1 MAAPSCSV
9 VVCTRNRAALLG
21 RCLASLSRLE
31 HPDHEVIVVDN
42 TPGQPEVEQLAK
54 DVGARYLVERRTG
67 LSRARNSGARA
78 AEGEVVAYIDDDAV
92 ADRDWLSHHSAVLE
106 DPHLGATTGRV
117 FPTSL
122 GSAASR
128 AYAASGG
135 EDLGEVAFRVDRT
148 APGWFERTNFGGV
161 GIGVNMAFRR
171 TLFDSGWGFRES
183 LGVGPVGA
191 ILGEEHYAFFT
202 LVQAGHAVAYVPE
215 AIVHHDYPV
224 TGTEL
229 RRHRA
234 RILRGSVAYMIMLLV
249 EEPEHRRDT
258 CRYLRGAARGT
269 RRSWRPVQAEER
281 FAGKGDLA
289 LAVATGVPLYA
300 RSLLVRHGTLSP
312 PPPPVRTAEVEE
324 PRPSSP
330 S

>member
-1 MAAPSCSV
+1 
-9 VVCTRNRAALLG
+9 VCTRSRAALLG
-21 RCLASLSRLE
+21 RCLASLTRLE
-31 HPDHEVIVVDN
+31 HPDYEVIVVDN
-42 TPGQPEVEQLAK
+42 TPGQAEVEQLAK
-54 DVGARYLVERRTG
+54 NAGARYLVERRTG

-92 ADRDWLSHHSAVLE
+92 ADRDWLTHHSAALK
-106 DPHLGATTGRV
+106 DRHLGASTGRV

-128 AYAASGG
+128 VYAAAGG
-135 EDLGEVAFRVDRT
+135 EDLGEVAFKVDRT

-171 TLFDSGWGFRES
+171 SLFDNGWGFRES

-202 LVQAGHAVAYVPE
+202 LVRAGHAVAYAPE
-215 AIVHHDYPV
+215 AIVHHDYPA
-224 TGTEL
+224 TATEL

-234 RILRGSVAYMIMLLV
+234 RILRGSVAYMVMLLV
-249 EEPEHRRDT
+249 EEPAYRGET
-258 CRYLRGAARGT
+258 WRYLREAARGV
-269 RRSWRPVQAEER
+269 RRVWRPVQAEER

-300 RSLLVRHGTLSP
+300 RSLLVRRGALSP
-312 PPPPVRTAEVEE
+312 PPPPVWTAEVEA